1 MAGHASPSLN
11 DEERKPMKDR
21 MTGFTGFNGHQ
32 WDASHAQ
39 VILFILSKFLTLRAL
54 RG

>member
-1 MAGHASPSLN
+1 MAAKEHK
-11 DEERKPMKDR
+11 EHKEKTMKDR